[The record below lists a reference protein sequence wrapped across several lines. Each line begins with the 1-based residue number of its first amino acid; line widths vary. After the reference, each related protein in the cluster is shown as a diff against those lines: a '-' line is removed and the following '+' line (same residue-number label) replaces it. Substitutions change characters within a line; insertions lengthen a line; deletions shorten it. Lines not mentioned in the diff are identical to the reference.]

1 MIQLTTGMLW
11 ISTAAEE
18 AMRSGSG
25 YVLKEE
31 TTALAEGLDVQREER
46 RLKNDSKV
54 YGLRYK

>member
-1 MIQLTTGMLW
+1 MLW

-25 YVLKEE
+25 DVLKEE